1 LRIPFHFD
9 DAARLPDPQPIRS
22 TDINADDQPEELIMT
37 SAPLKGN
44 GLPGREPPSHPL
56 PTGRHAR
63 PASPPAG
70 ALSDLLRERS
80 LDRIKAADRAIA
92 DAQARLRATG
102 ADPDTLNGAFA
113 LVRDSLNEARETVRE
128 ARRELALILSEWEQL
143 NNRLRGSS
151 RYPESAAPV
160 VADQPGA
167 NLCPDPGAARTP
179 GEYMDTLR
187 TYRTWA
193 GGPSLRAMEHV
204 IKSQC
209 EKHYSASTLHSALKA
224 DTLPSLHK
232 VQAIIIACGGTDAH
246 RQMFTT
252 AWRRLTMSRH
262 DDAHPPRP
270 HVLYPMSESA

>member
-1 LRIPFHFD
+1 
-9 DAARLPDPQPIRS
+9 LPDRPPIRS

-44 GLPGREPPSHPL
+44 GLPGREQPSHAP

-70 ALSDLLRERS
+70 ALSDLLRDRS
-80 LDRIKAADRAIA
+80 LDRIKAADRAIG

-102 ADPDTLNGAFA
+102 ADPDMVNGAFA

-143 NNRLRGSS
+143 NNRLRVSSSS

-179 GEYMDTLR
+179 GQYMDTLR
-187 TYRTWA
+187 DYRTWA

-209 EKHYSASTLHSALKA
+209 EKHYSASTLHSALKGDA
-224 DTLPSLHK
+224 LPSLHK

-252 AWRRLTMSRH
+252 AWRRLTMPRQGG
-262 DDAHPPRP
+262 AHPPLA
-270 HVLYPMSESA
+270 HVLYSMSESA